1 MTKSRVKSALPNVSA
16 GDGAIITFGNS
27 TNNINVTGSG
37 AKLNITRPAKPA
49 RRSAEGT
56 TATLDKAA
64 KALLRSLKERIKGPE
79 LERLVNASKGFLDV
93 AVWRDRIAQIEL
105 QVCRI
110 DVDGEPNGT
119 GFLVGR
125 DVVLTN
131 HHVIDGVDLATLS
144 ARFDH
149 KVLPNGTMT
158 KGTTYP
164 ILAALDTSPP
174 SPIDKQHPPKQ
185 GLPKPTELDYAF
197 LRLQGAP
204 ADELVDGRARGVL
217 KPAPGKA
224 PSRGLVFIVQ
234 HPEGKPLK
242 LAFDEIEGIN
252 QNHTRITYKTNTL
265 HGSSGSPCLDAS
277 FRLIALHHS
286 GDPRFSQEA
295 TYNEGIPLSTI
306 VANMQ
311 PALRTELGF

>member
-1 MTKSRVKSALPNVSA
+1 MTKSRIKRSLPNVSA
-16 GDGAIITFGNS
+16 GSHSVVIFGNS
-27 TNNINVTGSG
+27 SGNIMTTGDDNKINV
-37 AKLNITRPAKPA
+37 ALPAKPA
-49 RRSAEGT
+49 RRSAEDT
-56 TATLDKAA
+56 AATLDKAA
-64 KALLRSLKERIKGPE
+64 KALLRSLKKRLSQPE
-79 LERLVNASKGFLDV
+79 LERIVNASKGFLDV
-93 AVWRDRIAQIEL
+93 AVWRDRLAQIEL

-110 DVDGEPNGT
+110 DVDGKPLGT

-131 HHVIDGVDLATLS
+131 HHVIDGVDLSTLS

-149 KVLPNGTMT
+149 KVLPNGTMA

-242 LAFDEIEGIN
+242 LAFDEIEGLN

-265 HGSSGSPCLDAS
+265 CGSSGSPCLDAS

-286 GDPRFSQEA
+286 GDPRLSQEA